1 MSSSTQPPEA
11 KRAMSSST
19 QPPKAKRAKS
29 KAPQLKL
36 NGIDGERNHLERK
49 QVVEEIYATAL
60 KRQYVVIGSS
70 SATGKTSLLQLL
82 EAKLEDKGANV
93 VRINMRSRTSP
104 VRLLELLKEQG
115 IVDDIKQFRQLESTW
130 MLLDG
135 AQNAY
140 SEAYR
145 PFWEFVV
152 KDISSS
158 GVDGKVLVV
167 IAATYDLETHASTVV
182 FSPLPHIDPNIT
194 LSEASNLFA
203 MFAEEWEIKDW
214 NLFPQSLVDLSKFT
228 GQETY
233 LIGVTMAGIFVL
245 EEFKNRAGN
254 KEDYREK
261 EDQMLALLRGVPF
274 VEKLARCFA
283 LPNEFPEGFK
293 DRLLDVVLK
302 KNDSQDDHKLTSDPT
317 LALFFRAGLLNKNGD
332 FSTRAAR
339 WYYNRRCFQNR
350 VSEAPSKSQSA
361 D

>member
-82 EAKLEDKGANV
+82 EASFWEFV
-93 VRINMRSRTSP
+93 VKDISSS
-104 VRLLELLKEQG
+104 G
-115 IVDDIKQFRQLESTW
+115 VDGKVLVVIAA
-130 MLLDG
+130 DG

-339 WYYNRRCFQNR
+339 W
-350 VSEAPSKSQSA
+350 
-361 D
+361 

>member
-82 EAKLEDKGANV
+82 EAK
-93 VRINMRSRTSP
+93 
-104 VRLLELLKEQG
+104 
-115 IVDDIKQFRQLESTW
+115 
-130 MLLDG
+130 
-135 AQNAY
+135 
-140 SEAYR
+140 R